1 MSVHGLYEIKQ
12 CFQSLAIGDTDAFG
26 TIFERYKKRVFAVAL
41 KMLKSE
47 TEAEEIVQDV
57 FLSIW
62 LSKEKLSNIDDPEAY
77 LFTITYNTIYAYLK
91 KASRNKQLLNSIIGH
106 LTQIQN
112 VTDETI
118 ALHETGKLIYEAVQ
132 QLPLQQ
138 RTVYV
143 LCKQEGLSYDEIAE
157 HMHLS
162 RNTVRNHLAEA
173 MKTIRAFL
181 KKTTVV
187 LMPVMLLL
195 ILNRCL

>member
-1 MSVHGLYEIKQ
+1 MPVHGLYEIKQ
-12 CFQSLAIGDTDAFG
+12 CFQSLAIGDTDAFA
-26 TIFERYKKRVFAVAL
+26 TIFERYKKRVFAVAF

-47 TEAEEIVQDV
+47 TEAEEVVQDV

-62 LSKEKLSNIDDPEAY
+62 LAKEKLDNINDPEAY

-91 KASRNKQLLNSIIGH
+91 KASRNKKLLNSIIDH
-106 LTQIQN
+106 LSQIQSI
-112 VTDETI
+112 TDETI
-118 ALHETGKLIYEAVQ
+118 AVHETGKLIYEAVQ

-138 RTVYV
+138 RTIYV

-173 MKTIRAFL
+173 MKRIRSFL
-181 KKTTVV
+181 KKAAV
-187 LMPVMLLL
+187 LFMLVML
-195 ILNRCL
+195 

>member
-1 MSVHGLYEIKQ
+1 MSVHGLYDIKE
-12 CFQSLAIGDTDAFG
+12 CFQNLAIGDTGAFR
-26 TIFERYKKRVFAVAL
+26 TIFELYKKRVFAVAL

-62 LSKEKLSNIDDPEAY
+62 LAKEKLSNINDPEAY

-91 KASRNKQLLNSIIGH
+91 KASRNKQLLNTIIDH
-106 LTQIQN
+106 LSQIQN
-112 VTDETI
+112 ITDETI
-118 ALHETGKLIYEAVQ
+118 AVHETGKLIYKAIQ
-132 QLPLQQ
+132 QLPQQQ
-138 RTVYV
+138 RTIYI

-181 KKTTVV
+181 KKTTV
-187 LMPVMLLL
+187 LSMPVMLLL
-195 ILNRCL
+195 FY

>member
-1 MSVHGLYEIKQ
+1 MSVHGLYDIKEY
-12 CFQSLAIGDTDAFG
+12 FQSLAIGDTGAFG
-26 TIFERYKKRVFAVAL
+26 TIFELYKKRVFAVAL

-62 LSKEKLSNIDDPEAY
+62 LAKAKLSDINNPEAY

-91 KASRNKQLLNSIIGH
+91 KASRNKQLLNTIIDH
-106 LTQIQN
+106 LSQIQN
-112 VTDETI
+112 ITDETI
-118 ALHETGKLIYEAVQ
+118 AVHETGKLINEAIQ

-138 RTVYV
+138 RTIYE

-162 RNTVRNHLAEA
+162 SNTVRNHLAEA
-173 MKTIRAFL
+173 MKKIRAFL
-181 KKTTVV
+181 KKATVLFMQ
-187 LMPVMLLL
+187 LMLFL
-195 ILNRCL
+195 IY